1 MHFVDTN
8 IFLRYFTGDD
18 PAKADRVLCLLKK
31 VEANE
36 EKVFTSPLVVF
47 ETIFTLSSF
56 YQVPRSRIAEIML
69 PLLQLRGL
77 HLENKAVFESAL
89 ELYASSTI
97 SFADL
102 FNVCYMRAMKVC
114 SIYSYDKDFDGF
126 GDIERKEP

>member
-18 PAKADRVLCLLKK
+18 SVKAEKVLDLLKR

-36 EKVFTSPLVVF
+36 EKVYTSPLVIF
-47 ETIFTLSSF
+47 ETIFTLSS
-56 YQVPRSRIAEIML
+56 YYKVSRSKIVEIML

-77 HLENKAVFESAL
+77 HLENKPVFEDTL
-89 ELYASSTI
+89 DLYASSAI

-102 FNVCYMRAMKVC
+102 YNVCYMRSLGIS
-114 SIYSYDKDFDGF
+114 SIYSYDEDFDTF

>member
-8 IFLRYFTGDD
+8 VFLRYFTGDD

-36 EKVFTSPLVVF
+36 EKVFTSPLVIF
-47 ETIFTLSSF
+47 ETIFTLSS
-56 YQVPRSRIAEIML
+56 YYKVARSRIAEIML

-77 HLENKAVFESAL
+77 HLENKVVFENAL
-89 ELYASSTI
+89 ELYANSSV

-102 FNVCYMRAMKVC
+102 YNVCYMRAMKMC
-114 SIYSYDKDFDGF
+114 TIYSYDQDFDGF